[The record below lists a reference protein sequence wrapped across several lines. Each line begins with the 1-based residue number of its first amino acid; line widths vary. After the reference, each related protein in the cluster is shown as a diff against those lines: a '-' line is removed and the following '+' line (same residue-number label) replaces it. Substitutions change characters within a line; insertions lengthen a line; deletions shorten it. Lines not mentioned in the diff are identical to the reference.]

1 MTIGDFINDPFG
13 TVAKAG
19 LDAAPDEARET
30 LHDVAES
37 VTNPTVPDSSAL
49 IDSFSAGSAE
59 PHGADGQA
67 DVGGFTS
74 GAAEPDPMGAAG
86 EIDSGNGIPDVGSIL
101 EDQGLDVPDLSGVD
115 VRQYSGIISDD
126 KENWDT
132 DNTSGQPE
140 APHVD
145 SPPSEIIHPDP
156 YADNV
161 VTEPE
166 PSAADQS
173 AGYGAGGEVDSS
185 MFDVF

>member
-59 PHGADGQA
+59 SHGADGQA

-86 EIDSGNGIPDVGSIL
+86 EMDSGNGIPDVGSIL

-115 VRQYSGIISDD
+115 VRQYS
-126 KENWDT
+126 
-132 DNTSGQPE
+132 
-140 APHVD
+140 
-145 SPPSEIIHPDP
+145 
-156 YADNV
+156 
-161 VTEPE
+161 
-166 PSAADQS
+166 
-173 AGYGAGGEVDSS
+173 
-185 MFDVF
+185 